1 MSTAYVGSVVATYSD
16 LAGRHALV
24 TGGGS
29 GIGAAIVAAF
39 ARQGT
44 RVTFLDIADAA
55 SEGLVEKIRDGGHT
69 EPRYVCCDLTDA
81 EAIKQTIEEAEK
93 KTGVVD
99 ILVNNAANDTRHALD
114 TMTPEEWDQCLS
126 INLSHQYFTSRI
138 VLAGMKMRRAGTIIN
153 MSSTTPLVG
162 AGNMPAYSAAK
173 AGIIGL
179 SRGIARDYGA
189 YGIRCNVVAPGWIMT
204 ERQLRLWYNE
214 AAGERLIERQCLK
227 EKLYPEDIAEVIMF
241 LASCASASITGQTI
255 VADAGYL

>member
-1 MSTAYVGSVVATYSD
+1 MGSVVATYSD

-44 RVTFLDIADAA
+44 KVTFLDVNDEASAALTGEIA
-55 SEGLVEKIRDGGHT
+55 RRGHT
-69 EPRYVCCDLTDA
+69 APRYLHCDLTDA
-81 EAIKQTIEEAEK
+81 DGVQQTIADAEAQ
-93 KTGVVD
+93 TGPID
-99 ILVNNAANDTRHALD
+99 ILVNNAANDSRHVLD
-114 TMTPEEWDQCLS
+114 ELTPKEWHRCLE
-126 INLSHQYFTSRI
+126 INLAHQYYTARV
-138 VLAGMKMRRAGTIIN
+138 VLASMKARKAGTVIN

-162 AGNMPAYSAAK
+162 AGGMSADSAAK

-179 SRGIARDYGA
+179 SRGIARDYGV

-204 ERQLRLWYNE
+204 ERQLKLWDTE
-214 AAGERLIERQCLK
+214 AAGEKLYRRQCLK
-227 EKLYPEDIAEVIMF
+227 EKLYPDDIAEVIMF
-241 LASCASASITGQTI
+241 LASGASAAITGQTI